1 MYKKL
6 ILIVSLVISGIAIHA
21 QTAQA
26 PANSVDSVTQYGA

>member
-26 PANSVDSVTQYGA
+26 LRTVWTMSHL